1 MTISDETLMAF
12 SDGELT
18 GEERAAVERAIQE
31 NPELEKRVAR
41 HRALRDRIK
50 LAYSAELSE
59 PVPER
64 LLAAARRAGPAPTSG
79 KIVNLNEARA
89 AMVRQAA
96 RDDSRA
102 ANDESSFKPG
112 WRSLGGIAAGILLG
126 LGVGYGLWQQG
137 SGPIARNADGAW
149 IASGQLK
156 SALTAQL
163 AAEQTPT
170 SRVHIGISFRDKA
183 GEYCRSFAL
192 SGAAAPVGVACH
204 HGADW
209 QIQSL
214 MKGQAGEGGGQ
225 YRTAGTQMPALLLKS
240 IEAQIAGE
248 PLDQAAEAAARQQG
262 WQAAAR

>member
-12 SDGELT
+12 SDGELS

-50 LAYSAELSE
+50 LAYSADLSE
-59 PVPER
+59 PVPDR
-64 LLAAARRAGPAPTSG
+64 LLAAARRSGSPAASG
-79 KIVNLNEARA
+79 KIVNLNDARA
-89 AMVRQAA
+89 AAARQAV

-102 ANDESSFKPG
+102 AIDESSYKPG

-137 SGPIARNADGAW
+137 GPIGRNAEGAL
-149 IASGQLK
+149 IATGSLN

-163 AAEQTPT
+163 AAEQATDA
-170 SRVHIGISFRDKA
+170 RVRIGISFRDKS

-192 SGAAAPVGVACH
+192 SGAAAPVGIACR
-204 HGADW
+204 HGAAW
-209 QIQSL
+209 QIQTL
-214 MKGQAGEGGGQ
+214 MRGQAGEGDGQ
-225 YRTAGTQMPALLLKS
+225 YRTAGTEMPPLLLQS

-248 PLDQAAEAAARQQG
+248 PLDQAGEAAARRQG
-262 WQAAAR
+262 WQAPAR